1 MNAVDPIKDVQK
13 IREIKQKLR
22 ASNSR
27 DYLLFTMGI
36 NLALRASDLL
46 ALKVGDVFDERKEIV
61 RYIWIKEKK
70 TGKEK
75 KLFLNSVIEE
85 ALLFQ
90 SQNKKII
97 RDNFLFTAKRSGEQL
112 DRQTLWEL
120 IKKWT
125 KMVGLTGK
133 YGTHSL
139 RKTWGYVARVIHHKD
154 LPQVMEKLGHSNQ
167 EITKRYIGIT
177 QEEINELEREI
188 CI

>member
-1 MNAVDPIKDVQK
+1 MNVVDPIKDVQK

-22 ASNSR
+22 ATNSR

-46 ALKVGDVFDERKEIV
+46 ALKVGDVFDERGEIV

-75 KLFLNSVIEE
+75 KLFLNSAIEE
-85 ALLFQ
+85 ALLFHFR
-90 SQNKKII
+90 NKKTF
-97 RDNFLFTAKRSGEQL
+97 RENFLFTAERSGEQL
-112 DRQTLWEL
+112 DRQALWEL

-125 KMVGLTGK
+125 KNVGLKGR

-139 RKTWGYVARVIHHKD
+139 RKTWGYMARVVHHKD

-177 QEEINELEREI
+177 QEEINELEREV